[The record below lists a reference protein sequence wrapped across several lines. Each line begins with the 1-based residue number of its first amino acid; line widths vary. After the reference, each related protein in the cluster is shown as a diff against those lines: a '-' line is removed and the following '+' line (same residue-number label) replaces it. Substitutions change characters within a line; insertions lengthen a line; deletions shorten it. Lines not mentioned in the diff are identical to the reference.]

1 MVVALLGLGL
11 FYTSGIFAK
20 YIGAAYL
27 SISMLLILVYLSISM
42 RLSTMDGVII
52 VRHTLKDDVV

>member
-1 MVVALLGLGL
+1 MALLGLGL

-27 SISMLLILVYLSISM
+27 SISM